1 MNLTVSQFTRRI
13 RVVNW
18 IIQAIGKHIVAEDAL
33 ASTGVGV
40 GIDESAQFWIVIS
53 TLEIIEA
60 GFSIVVVAA
69 VAQGVDFCDV
79 RIIAVAMVRSF
90 NNLTVGV
97 VFVAG
102 LHISVKPS
110 FSKIGDRGFRESVGY
125 T

>member
-1 MNLTVSQFTRRI
+1 MTDNPLTGAGIFVRI
-13 RVVNW
+13 D
-18 IIQAIGKHIVAEDAL
+18 K
-33 ASTGVGV
+33 
-40 GIDESAQFWIVIS
+40 SADLGIVIS
-53 TLEIIEA
+53 ALEVIEA